1 MSIVRAD
8 VWQNAAGVANNA
20 VLQVARAVRTSTFS
34 ASTVGNNFYDV
45 SGLAVTITP
54 RFANSLIVLMSTL
67 YLSTSN
73 AYQSKWQYTRNGSTF
88 LLGDAE
94 GGRPRATGM
103 VNTYYAVSGLD
114 GAQYQVNQAGGIHW
128 DLPGST
134 AAQTYQIQV
143 AAYNGQ
149 TIFLNRNS
157 GWQNQVTLGYD
168 AVPVSSLVV
177 MEIAQ

>member
-8 VWQNAAGVANNA
+8 VWQTAAGVAQNS

-34 ASTVGNNFYDV
+34 AATSGNNFYDV
-45 SGLAVTITP
+45 PGLAVTITP
-54 RFANSLIVLMSTL
+54 RFSNSLIVLMSTIFL
-67 YLSTSN
+67 GVSN
-73 AYQSKWQYTRNGSTF
+73 GYNMKWQYTRNGSTF

-103 VNTYYAVSGLD
+103 INQYTNAGD
-114 GAQYQVNQAGGIHW
+114 GPQYQLGQAGGTHW

-134 AAQTYQIQV
+134 AAQTYQIQIS
-143 AAYNGQ
+143 AYNGL
-149 TIFLNRNS
+149 TILLNRNS
-157 GWQNQVTLGYD
+157 GWQNQPTLGYD